1 MEFKKAWVW
10 VLTFILITSFM
21 VTGQVK
27 AETGDVKIVV
37 LVSDNEADSTVAAS
51 IAELLNFTVVTT
63 QWGIYNPNV
72 TAEIIEDMPDKVIII
87 GGPVAVP
94 VEYEQDLNNLGIPY
108 ERWYGA
114 DRYST
119 NVRVIEKAKE
129 EFPGIF
135 RDVEVFIVNGRDV
148 GAIQMVRKYELKKK
162 VIPLFVDNGLENQT
176 EIIGSLIKPK
186 QVVLVRSP
194 LLSES
199 LFVTIEGIIER
210 SGVQLSE
217 ESLDATERLAWN
229 SIISTGG
236 LLELARTTLD
246 DLKIPGAKNMLELA
260 SRELEKARKE
270 YARGNYEAAYR
281 YSIYARTHADVVI
294 VLAGKEKNKILHGL
308 PKVALEH
315 DILRLEIQIQAL
327 ANSGVD
333 VTEIQSLL
341 NQAKAALQAGDIDSA
356 FEITQVIKEKLR
368 TLFVNGKGKSRHKPS
383 HHRGRP

>member
-94 VEYEQDLNNLGIPY
+94 MEYEQDLNNLGIPY

-119 NVRVIEKAKE
+119 NVRVIEKARE

-135 RDVEVFIVNGRDV
+135 KDVEVFIVNGRDV

-176 EIIGSLIKPK
+176 KIIGSLIKPK

-260 SRELEKARKE
+260 SRELEKARQE

-341 NQAKAALQAGDIDSA
+341 NQAKAALQSGDIDSA

-368 TLFVNGKGKSRHKPS
+368 TLFVNGKGKSRHKPV